1 MEELMNSKT
10 ESTKQPKDAEEHK
23 YMPFY
28 ELSRRM
34 LLASVGVISLAQD
47 ELQAFVDTMVERG
60 ELVEKDARK
69 MMEEVK
75 EFRTKLEKEREAKRK
90 ATAAASA
97 PANVATKSD
106 IEALEARIAELTK
119 KLDELKKQ
127 P

>member
-1 MEELMNSKT
+1 MNSKT
-10 ESTKQPKDAEEHK
+10 ESTKQPKDEAEHK

-28 ELSRRM
+28 ELSRRI

-47 ELQAFVDTMVERG
+47 ELQAFVDTMVDRG

-90 ATAAASA
+90 ATAAAST

-127 P
+127 Q